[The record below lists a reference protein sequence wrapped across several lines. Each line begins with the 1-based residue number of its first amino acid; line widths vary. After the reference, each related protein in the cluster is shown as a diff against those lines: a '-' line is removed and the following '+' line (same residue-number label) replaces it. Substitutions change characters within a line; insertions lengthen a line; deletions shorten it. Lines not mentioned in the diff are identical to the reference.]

1 MFTYRNAFGM
11 SSWEHILE
19 TYNSLF
25 MNEVKLHGI
34 FGVTFCENVEKTDH
48 FS

>member
-1 MFTYRNAFGM
+1 M
-11 SSWEHILE
+11 SSWEQILE